1 MANTPVWGLPDDL
14 QKYHD
19 QDLISLTAQERN
31 VNEEAGIIKVNDV
44 NDGISEKIAVHSINS
59 SNAANARTLK
69 AEGMAEIIANST
81 NNPASTGLSIR
92 NDSTDDGVHILEA
105 RAWDK
110 AGNLGSVRHFHA
122 I

>member
-1 MANTPVWGLPDDL
+1 MSTWVETVGPENVDLETIAAN
-14 QKYHD
+14 
-19 QDLISLTAQERN
+19 RN
-31 VNEEAGIIKVNDV
+31 TIKINDV